1 MCDTKIS
8 QFAIDLKTNIN
19 LLVWSICA
27 VAIEKNMAIS
37 ITINRSMVSLAV
49 EKWLDLETFRLLAK
63 T

>member
-27 VAIEKNMAIS
+27 VAIEKNVAII

-49 EKWLDLETFRLLAK
+49 EEW
-63 T
+63 